1 MQAVF
6 TCEGLSKRYRS
17 VTALDGVSLTL
28 EKGRI
33 YGLVGNNGGG
43 KTTLMRLIMG
53 LGYPDSGKMTLL
65 GESTPKGLR
74 EARRRVGAFIETPIY
89 NGSVSGRANLEIL
102 CTLYGVKD
110 RDMPRKMLEQ
120 VGLSDRGRQPVRHY
134 SLGQRQRLGLAGAFA
149 IQPELLV
156 LDEPLNGLDP
166 AGTKEVRELLLRLRQ
181 EQGATMLISSHNLA
195 QLNLLATDY
204 IILHR
209 GRVVEEITGEEL
221 ARQCRG
227 YLSLRLEPGQ
237 GRAAYR
243 ALKDKWDA
251 LDMEQVE
258 DEIRLRNYEG
268 SHQALYGVLTKAN
281 VEVESLEPVGL
292 SLEEYFT
299 RLTR

>member
-6 TCEGLSKRYRS
+6 TCEGFEQTIPVCHGTGRRQPD
-17 VTALDGVSLTL
+17 AG
-28 EKGRI
+28 KGRI

-43 KTTLMRLIMG
+43 KTTLMRLIVG

-110 RDMPRKMLEQ
+110 RDMPRKMLEP

-134 SLGQRQRLGLAGAFA
+134 SLGQRLGLAGAFA
-149 IQPELLV
+149 IQSELLV

-251 LDMEQVE
+251 LGMEQVE
-258 DEIRLRNYEG
+258 DEIQLRNYEG
-268 SHQALYGVLTKAN
+268 SHQALYDVLTKAN
-281 VEVESLEPVGL
+281 VEVESLEPMGL
-292 SLEEYFT
+292 SLEEYFI